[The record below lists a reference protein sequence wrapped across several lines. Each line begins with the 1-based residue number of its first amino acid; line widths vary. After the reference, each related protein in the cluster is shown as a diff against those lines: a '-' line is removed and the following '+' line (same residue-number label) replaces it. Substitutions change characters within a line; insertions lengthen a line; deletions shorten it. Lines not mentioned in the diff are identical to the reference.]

1 MIGQAAG
8 FAVLAA
14 VSPTSLLVMAVFLG
28 SANPR
33 TTALLY
39 VAGAMLMTVL
49 MAVVLLLVLRATG
62 LNHPHEHAPRYGFR
76 LGLGLLCLIVAVV
89 VARRARRRSALVVGT
104 QAMSTQAAPAT
115 QVAGTQVAGTQ
126 APGAQ
131 ATAATQAA
139 DTAGAGRGTT
149 GPGFMS
155 RLVASPKPSA
165 AFVVGVILFAPSATF
180 IAAVQ
185 VVATANASSA
195 ITALA
200 LVIVVIITGLIVW
213 LPLLTYLAAPEA
225 TTRRLKALNGW
236 LRANGRLLLMSAL
249 AVGGVLLI
257 INGSAGLAGR

>member
-1 MIGQAAG
+1 
-8 FAVLAA
+8 
-14 VSPTSLLVMAVFLG
+14 
-28 SANPR
+28 
-33 TTALLY
+33 
-39 VAGAMLMTVL
+39 MLMTVL

-76 LGLGLLCLIVAVV
+76 LGLGLLCLAAAVV
-89 VARRARRRSALVVGT
+89 VVRRARRSALDVGA
-104 QAMSTQAAPAT
+104 QAMSTQAA
-115 QVAGTQVAGTQ
+115 GTQ
-126 APGAQ
+126 AAGTQ
-131 ATAATQAA
+131 ATAATQAVG
-139 DTAGAGRGTT
+139 TAGAGRGTK
-149 GPGFMS
+149 GPGFVS

-185 VVATANASSA
+185 VVATANASTVT
-195 ITALA
+195 TALA
-200 LVIVVIITGLIVW
+200 LVIVVILTGLIVW

-249 AVGGVLLI
+249 AVGGILLI

>member
-1 MIGQAAG
+1 VIGQAAG

-76 LGLGLLCLIVAVV
+76 LGLGLLCLAAAVV
-89 VARRARRRSALVVGT
+89 VVRRARRSALDVGA
-104 QAMSTQAAPAT
+104 QAMSTQAAGT
-115 QVAGTQVAGTQ
+115 QAAGTQAAGTQVAGTQ
-126 APGAQ
+126 A
-131 ATAATQAA
+131 TAATQAVG
-139 DTAGAGRGTT
+139 TAGAGRGTK
-149 GPGFMS
+149 GPGFVS

-185 VVATANASSA
+185 VVATANASTVT
-195 ITALA
+195 TALA
-200 LVIVVIITGLIVW
+200 LVIVVILTGLIVW

-249 AVGGVLLI
+249 AVGGILLI

>member
-39 VAGAMLMTVL
+39 VAGAMVMTVL

-76 LGLGLLCLIVAVV
+76 LGLGVLCLIAAAVV
-89 VARRARRRSALVVGT
+89 VRRARRSALDVGA
-104 QAMSTQAAPAT
+104 QAMSTQAA
-115 QVAGTQVAGTQ
+115 GTQAAGTQ
-126 APGAQ
+126 ATATQ
-131 ATAATQAA
+131 AAATQAVG
-139 DTAGAGRGTT
+139 TAGAGRGTK
-149 GPGFMS
+149 GPGFVS

-185 VVATANASSA
+185 VVATANASTVT
-195 ITALA
+195 TALA
-200 LVIVVIITGLIVW
+200 LVIVVILTGLIVW

-249 AVGGVLLI
+249 AVGGILLI